1 MVLGVGVDIVSVRRI
16 EKLVNQFGSRFLKR
30 ILPEGYDYCLKKRRG
45 EFFGCIAARFA
56 LKEATVKALN
66 QAGYRVGVKDVSVKG
81 GGEKLILSVRGLP
94 SRVSLLHSISHERE
108 FAVAVVN
115 VVERFQSQEAVLTQ

>member
-1 MVLGVGVDIVSVRRI
+1 MVLGVGIDIVSIKRI
-16 EKLVNQFGSRFLKR
+16 EKLVNQFGSRFLER

-66 QAGYRVGVKDVSVKG
+66 QAGYRVGVKDISIRG
-81 GGEKLILSVRGLP
+81 GGEELILSVRGLP
-94 SRVSLLHSISHERE
+94 SRLGLLHSISHERE

-115 VVERFQSQEAVLTQ
+115 VVERSQN